1 MKQIEE
7 KGKENEHEKT
17 SWAKM
22 GRPIHLPEGK
32 RCFVCPNLI
41 GKLELL

>member
-22 GRPIHLPEGK
+22 GRPIRL
-32 RCFVCPNLI
+32 RVNDAS
-41 GKLELL
+41 